1 MTVEKTVTPPARQG
15 RVLVVDDEPGMRE
28 SVAMLLEGLGYEVD
42 TADGVAAAG
51 DALLTSVFDLVV
63 SDLRLGHGTGLDLLQ
78 QLNANPDSPPAIIMT
93 SYSSVETAVDALRLG
108 AIDYIIKPFA
118 NDELAHSAARAIR
131 ERRTHRENSLL
142 KRTLKRETVRSG
154 LVGESDG
161 ILRVLDR
168 VKRVA
173 SSDAT
178 VLIMGESGT
187 GKELVA
193 QAIHE
198 ASPRSAGP
206 FVPVNCGAIPAD
218 LIESELFGHARGA
231 YTGAVIATE
240 GMIREAHGGTLFLD
254 EIGEL
259 PLSMQV
265 KFLRV
270 LQDRQV
276 RPIGGRESFRVDVRF
291 LAATNKD
298 LRAAVSAGEFRE
310 DLYYRLNVID
320 IHIPPLRDRGHDVQ
334 ALAQHFANHY
344 MTRLGKRIVGFEE
357 DFQRFL
363 KSYDWPGN
371 VRELENLIE
380 RAVILCDGD
389 RLSYADLADSLPMMP
404 AELAAEPLDPSEPLS
419 VEAYIRQTILRL
431 QDTHS
436 EIELARLLGIGR
448 KALWMRRRRW
458 GLLRPGS
465 NPAGPADD

>member
-1 MTVEKTVTPPARQG
+1 MTLDRVVSPVQG
-15 RVLVVDDEPGMRE
+15 RILVVDDEPGMRE
-28 SVAMLLEGLGYEVD
+28 SVAMLLEGLGYEVE
-42 TADGVAAAG
+42 TADGVAKASE
-51 DALLTSVFDLVV
+51 ALMSSVFDLVV
-63 SDLRLGHGTGLDLLQ
+63 SDLRLGNGTGLDVLQ
-78 QLNANPDSPPAIIMT
+78 QLKGNPDPPPAIIMT
-93 SYSSVETAVDALRLG
+93 SYSSVETAVEALRLG
-108 AIDYIIKPFA
+108 ATDYIIKPFA

-142 KRTLKRETVRSG
+142 KRTLQRETVRSG
-154 LVGESDG
+154 LVGSSDG
-161 ILRVLDR
+161 ILRVLNR
-168 VKRVA
+168 VQRVA
-173 SSDAT
+173 TSDAT
-178 VLIMGESGT
+178 VLIEGESGT

-198 ASPRSAGP
+198 ASARNNGP
-206 FVPVNCGAIPAD
+206 FVPVNCGAIPTD
-218 LIESELFGHARGA
+218 LIESEMFGHARGA
-231 YTGAVIATE
+231 YTGAVLATE
-240 GMIREAHGGTLFLD
+240 GLIREAHGGTLFLD

-259 PLSMQV
+259 PLPMQV

-298 LRAAVSAGEFRE
+298 LRAAVGAGEFRE

-320 IHIPPLRDRGHDVQ
+320 IHIPPLRDRGDDVHT
-334 ALAQHFANHY
+334 LAKHFTEHY
-344 MTRLGKRIVGFEE
+344 KTRLGKRIVGFDE

-363 KSYDWPGN
+363 QTYDWPGN

-380 RAVILCDGD
+380 RAVILCEGD
-389 RLSYADLADSLPMMP
+389 RLSYADLADSLPMLP
-404 AELAAEPLDPSEPLS
+404 AETVTGPGDPNEVLS

-458 GLLRPGS
+458 GLMRPGS
-465 NPAGPADD
+465 TGAGSAPE

>member
-1 MTVEKTVTPPARQG
+1 MTVDRIVSPVQG
-15 RVLVVDDEPGMRE
+15 RILVVDDEPGMRE
-28 SVAMLLEGLGYEVD
+28 SVAMLLEGLGYEVE
-42 TADGVAAAG
+42 TADGIGKAIE
-51 DALLTSVFDLVV
+51 ALMSSVFDLVV
-63 SDLRLGHGTGLDLLQ
+63 SDLRLGNGTGLDLLQ
-78 QLNANPDSPPAIIMT
+78 QLNVNPDPPPAIIMT
-93 SYSSVETAVDALRLG
+93 SFSSVETAVEALRLG

-142 KRTLKRETVRSG
+142 KRTLQRETVRSG
-154 LVGESDG
+154 LVGNSDG
-161 ILRVLDR
+161 ILRVLNR
-168 VKRVA
+168 VQRVA
-173 SSDAT
+173 TSDAT
-178 VLIMGESGT
+178 VLIEGESGT

-198 ASPRSAGP
+198 ASARSSGP

-231 YTGAVIATE
+231 YTGAVLATE
-240 GMIREAHGGTLFLD
+240 GLIREAHGGTLFLD

-259 PLSMQV
+259 PLPMQV

-320 IHIPPLRDRGHDVQ
+320 IHIPPLRDRGDDVQ
-334 ALAQHFANHY
+334 ILAKHFTDHY
-344 MTRLGKRIVGFEE
+344 KTRLGKRIVGFDE

-363 KSYDWPGN
+363 LSYDWPGN

-380 RAVILCDGD
+380 RAVILCEGD
-389 RLSYADLADSLPMMP
+389 RLSYADLSDSLPMMP
-404 AELAAEPLDPSEPLS
+404 AETTPGPGDPNEPLS

-458 GLLRPGS
+458 GLMRPGS
-465 NPAGPADD
+465 TSSAAAPE